1 MVIAFFKIDSF
12 YRFPYLTFSMKL
24 GAGNAL
30 SLTDNTF
37 ITGNALSIL
46 IHNYLLSH
54 FTTTTRPPLTRT
66 PRCSVRTFRP
76 IRS

>member
-37 ITGNALSIL
+37 ITGNALSFL
-46 IHNYLLSH
+46 IHN
-54 FTTTTRPPLTRT
+54 
-66 PRCSVRTFRP
+66 
-76 IRS
+76 